1 VSYLV
6 TLQYGSVVGAI
17 RYWHHPQFPAYI
29 VEIFQKSG
37 ESAKLMHQQS
47 FGNGVAAEDRLVD
60 LMEYPDIMILKG
72 FQNL

>member
-1 VSYLV
+1 
-6 TLQYGSVVGAI
+6 
-17 RYWHHPQFPAYI
+17 
-29 VEIFQKSG
+29 
-37 ESAKLMHQQS
+37 MHQQS